1 MNVQAITLR
10 IIRQF
15 RRDKR
20 SLALMLLAPLLVLT
34 LMWLVL
40 DGDRYEPTIALVNV
54 PEQMSEL
61 LEEQDVTIQKMDLS
75 EAEEALDD
83 LEIDAL
89 IHRQQSELN
98 VTLEGSDPSTN
109 QAVMGVVQ
117 KAMQNAVPAQ
127 SMPFKPQFDYL
138 HGSDSLGLFDNVGPV
153 LIGFFVFFFVFIIGG
168 VSFLRERTQ
177 GTLERILSTPLKR
190 WEIVTGY
197 VSGFGLFTILQTAL
211 IAFFAIY
218 ALDVWMAGSIWYVL
232 LVSML
237 LALTALTF
245 GTLLSAFANNEF
257 QMIQFIPIVIVPQ
270 VFFSGLFN
278 LDAVA
283 SWIKMIG
290 QIMPLTYGA
299 SALRGVMIR
308 GEGFTDIQMDVYVLV
323 AFAVTFFILNI
334 VALKKHRKL

>member
-1 MNVQAITLR
+1 MNVQAITVR

-15 RRDKR
+15 KRDKR

-40 DGDRYEPTIALVNV
+40 DGDRYEPTLAFVNV
-54 PEQMSEL
+54 PEQMTEL
-61 LEEQDVTIQKMDLS
+61 FKEQDVTIQKMGLT
-75 EAEEALDD
+75 EAEAALEEMDV
-83 LEIDAL
+83 DAL
-89 IHRQQSELN
+89 IHLNQSEVN
-98 VTLEGSDPSTN
+98 ITLEGSDPSTN
-109 QAVMGVVQ
+109 QAVMGAVQ

-127 SMPFKPQFDYL
+127 SMPFDPNFSYL
-138 HGSDSLGLFDNVGPV
+138 HGSDDLGLFDNVGPV

-232 LVSML
+232 LVSIL
-237 LALTALTF
+237 LALTALTL

-257 QMIQFIPIVIVPQ
+257 QMIQFIPLVIVPQ

-278 LDAVA
+278 LDGAA

-299 SALRGVMIR
+299 DALRGVMIR
-308 GEGFTDIQMDVYVLV
+308 GEGFSEIQMDVYVLFG
-323 AFAVTFFILNI
+323 FAACFFILNI